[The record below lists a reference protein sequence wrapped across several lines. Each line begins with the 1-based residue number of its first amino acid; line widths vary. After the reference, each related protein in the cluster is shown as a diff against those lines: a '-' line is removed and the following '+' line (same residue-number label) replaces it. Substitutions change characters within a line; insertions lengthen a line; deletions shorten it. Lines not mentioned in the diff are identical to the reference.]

1 MWIRMTRAIFNIT
14 TIMVVTH
21 SLCIMQEKNKHLN
34 KIYLKTKI
42 KRVFSPKCTEVLLAI
57 ICSFNYSQAQ
67 NASITIND
75 VNSNVMT
82 NTKLLF
88 GITFDSRTS
97 LMGNPSTGLIGY
109 YDSSGVIIPQVA
121 TIFNNFPMS
130 TLRYPANGI
139 MVGFNWKKSI
149 GPVNSR
155 PNQDLYGTVCSL
167 QSVKFGFDEFMSMTA
182 AKGVPSS
189 EIQIMVPIY
198 DSAATG
204 LTSTQSKA
212 SVPNVI
218 SHNAD
223 WVEYCNS
230 PSDGSSTNPGGGIDW
245 AEIRAANGHPAPYGI
260 KIWNIGNEPYT
271 PNEYGSTNVNC
282 NSFLNDVTPIINS
295 MLAIDPTIK
304 ITIASTGNITNPL
317 SWANALLNSS
327 LVASGKVYALSA
339 HFFMTENSSNRN
351 VSFVS
356 TYIDN
361 LNTVAATKGV
371 KVFVGDYAH
380 SIQNVNPTQAQ
391 QDSAM
396 QWLGANLSA
405 DMLLM
410 LSQKSTIERANFW
423 VYGNAIATWHP
434 IRKNSI
440 GNYTSMPAAE
450 IYKILFPAFL
460 DNSVNVTTNSPN
472 AADGRYAIRSNA
484 FVSSNLNQLNV
495 VAVNRD
501 KSNTVHLQINGT
513 AGYTISNAKIYSST
527 TNTSETIIQSI
538 ATTDGSGNYL
548 MPPMS
553 ILILEYTKATT
564 GVKETD
570 FNKVIVRLYPNPTD
584 NILHFSENL
593 SNIEVF
599 NSNGQLL
606 IKQIKSVDNISV
618 NQLAPGVYF
627 LKSDKLTTKFIVND

>member
-1 MWIRMTRAIFNIT
+1 M
-14 TIMVVTH
+14 
-21 SLCIMQEKNKHLN
+21 
-34 KIYLKTKI
+34 KTKI
-42 KRVFSPKCTEVLLAI
+42 KRLFRSKSMLLLLTI
-57 ICSFNYSQAQ
+57 IYSLNNSQAQ
-67 NASITIND
+67 IASITINNVD
-75 VNSNVMT
+75 SNVMT

-97 LMGNPSTGLIGY
+97 LMGNGSTGLIGY
-109 YDSSGVIIPQVA
+109 YDSSGVIIPEIDS
-121 TIFNNFPMS
+121 IFNDFPLS

-155 PNQDLYGTVCSL
+155 PDQDLLGTIGSP
-167 QSVKFGFDEFMSMTA
+167 QPVKFGFDEFMSMIET
-182 AKGVPSS
+182 KGVLSS

-198 DSAATG
+198 DSATAG
-204 LTSTQSKA
+204 LTLTQSRA

-230 PSDGSSTNPGGGIDW
+230 PSDGSATNPGGGIDW

-282 NSFLNDVTPIINS
+282 NSFLNDVTPIINA
-295 MLAIDPTIK
+295 MLAIDSTIK
-304 ITIASTGNITNPL
+304 ITIATTGNPTNP
-317 SWANALLNSS
+317 SGWSYTLLNSS

-339 HFFMTENSSNRN
+339 HYFMTENSLNRN

-356 TYIDN
+356 SF
-361 LNTVAATKGV
+361 LNTLITVAATKSV

-380 SIQNVNPTQAQ
+380 YITDVNPTPAQ
-391 QDSAM
+391 KDSAM

-434 IRKNSI
+434 IRKNST

-450 IYKILFPAFL
+450 IYKILYPAFL
-460 DNSVNVTTNSPN
+460 DNSIQVITNSPN
-472 AADGRYAIRSNA
+472 AGDGRYAIRSNA
-484 FVSSNLNQLNV
+484 FVSSDLSHLNV

-501 KSNTVHLQINGT
+501 KVNTVPLQVIGVS
-513 AGYTISNAKIYSST
+513 GYNFSNAKLYSAT
-527 TNTSETIIQSI
+527 TNTSETIIQSV
-538 ATTDGSGNYL
+538 ATTDSSGNYI
-548 MPPMS
+548 MPPMGV
-553 ILILEYTKATT
+553 LIIEYIRSTIGMSESKLNNIS
-564 GVKETD
+564 VQL
-570 FNKVIVRLYPNPTD
+570 FPNPTD
-584 NILHFSENL
+584 NILRFSEKICD
-593 SNIEVF
+593 IEVY
-599 NSNGQLL
+599 NSNGKLI
-606 IKQIKSVDNISV
+606 IKQIKCVDNIAV
-618 NQLAPGVYF
+618 EQLNAGVYY
-627 LKSDKLTTKFIVND
+627 LKSDKVTAKFIVKD

>member
-1 MWIRMTRAIFNIT
+1 M
-14 TIMVVTH
+14 
-21 SLCIMQEKNKHLN
+21 
-34 KIYLKTKI
+34 KTKI
-42 KRVFSPKCTEVLLAI
+42 KRIINHRCTQILLVI
-57 ICSFNYSQAQ
+57 IFSFNYSQAQ
-67 NASITIND
+67 NASITINN

-88 GITFDSRTS
+88 GISFDSRTS
-97 LMGNPSTGLIGY
+97 LMGNGSTGLIGY
-109 YDSSGVIIPQVA
+109 YDSSGVIIPEIDS
-121 TIFNNFPMS
+121 IFNDFPLS

-139 MVGFNWKKSI
+139 MNGFNWKKSI

-155 PNQDLYGTVCSL
+155 PNQDLYGTVCSP
-167 QSVKFGFDEFMSMTA
+167 QPVKFGFDEFMSMTA

-204 LTSTQSKA
+204 LTSTQAKA

-230 PSDGSSTNPGGGIDW
+230 PNDGNATNPGGGIDW

-282 NSFLNDVTPIINS
+282 NSFLNDVTPIINA
-295 MLAIDPTIK
+295 MLAIDSTIK
-304 ITIASTGNITNPL
+304 ITIASTGNVSNPL
-317 SWANALLNSS
+317 SWSNTLLNSS

-339 HFFMTENSSNRN
+339 HFFMTENSTNRH

-361 LNTVAATKGV
+361 LNTIAATKGV

-434 IRKNSI
+434 IRKNST
-440 GNYTSMPAAE
+440 GNYTSMPTAE
-450 IYKILFPAFL
+450 LYKILFPAFL

-484 FVSSNLNQLNV
+484 FVSQNLYQLNI

-501 KSNTVHLQINGT
+501 RVNTIPFQVNG
-513 AGYTISNAKIYSST
+513 
-527 TNTSETIIQSI
+527 I
-538 ATTDGSGNYL
+538 A
-548 MPPMS
+548 
-553 ILILEYTKATT
+553 
-564 GVKETD
+564 
-570 FNKVIVRLYPNPTD
+570 
-584 NILHFSENL
+584 
-593 SNIEVF
+593 
-599 NSNGQLL
+599 
-606 IKQIKSVDNISV
+606 
-618 NQLAPGVYF
+618 
-627 LKSDKLTTKFIVND
+627 